1 MAFTPHFA
9 RNGFASLAAAGT
21 NQATAAAI
29 ANDITNVTG
38 ADGTKGVKLPT
49 PKSGQEHEPLVVI
62 NAEAA
67 QNLKIYPHSGGKIN
81 GGSTNAAITI
91 SGGVTMRLDPASAT
105 EWYTETQNLS
115 GSQAAGAAGTVEAS
129 KAVVVDAN
137 KDIGDFRN
145 LDVVN
150 LDAGASGVA
159 GSVDIFPTT
168 ASKGK
173 LTLTKSDNTNNDTTT
188 INVAAHG
195 QATTITVPDGGQAAA
210 SVVLTEGAQTLN
222 GTKTIPALVTTNLD
236 AGASGTAGTVDV
248 FPTTALKGKLSLT
261 KSDNT
266 NDDTTT
272 INVAGQAAAQTL
284 TVPDPL
290 ASADF
295 ILGSQ
300 AAVART
306 ATVDGTGTGTIA
318 DKGCLQKITVTAGG
332 DANSIIVLPTPTP
345 GTIVILYVGAT
356 GFELRTS
363 DPATIGINGG
373 TGAGAESAIPANT
386 TAIMYCESATSWKGL
401 QMGSDGTLAKVEV
414 AA

>member
-1 MAFTPHFA
+1 MSFTPHFA
-9 RNGFASLAAAGT
+9 RNGFASLAAAGN

-38 ADGTKGVKLPT
+38 ADGSKGVRLPT

-81 GGSTNAAITI
+81 GGATNAAITI
-91 SGGVTMRLDPASAT
+91 SGGVTMRLDPASGT

-150 LDAGASGVA
+150 LDAGASGTA
-159 GSVDIFPTT
+159 GSVDVFPTT
-168 ASKGK
+168 AAKGK
-173 LTLTKSDNTNNDTTT
+173 LAITKSDNTNNDTTT
-188 INVAAHG
+188 INVAA
-195 QATTITVPDGGQAAA
+195 
-210 SVVLTEGAQTLN
+210 
-222 GTKTIPALVTTNLD
+222 
-236 AGASGTAGTVDV
+236 
-248 FPTTALKGKLSLT
+248 
-261 KSDNT
+261 
-266 NDDTTT
+266 
-272 INVAGQAAAQTL
+272 QAAAQTL

-295 ILGSQ
+295 LLGSQ

-306 ATVDGTGTGTIA
+306 ATADGLTTGTIA
-318 DKGCLQKITVTAGG
+318 AKGKKQSITVTSA
-332 DANSIIVLPTPTP
+332 DANHIIVLPTPTP
-345 GTIVILYVGAT
+345 GTEIDLYVGAT

-363 DPATIGINGG
+363 DPATIAINGG

-386 TAIMYCESATSWKGL
+386 VAHMYCESATSWKGF
-401 QMGSDGTLAKVEV
+401 QQTSDGTLAKVEV
-414 AA
+414 AAP